1 MKRQIKEAVDSGI
14 QPEKIVVVTGAY
26 HVEGLESST
35 PPLSDEELKGLPY
48 VETQKTLM
56 PYSYY
61 RMSSRSGYGA
71 GNKAPAYYD
80 LLWEGFQRG
89 EASYA
94 ARSYLSRLAAW
105 QRKNGNMVSSAE
117 VIEAVR
123 LSFSLAGLRGY
134 NLPALRD
141 LRDAA
146 VTCIGHGRLGEI
158 AMAVA
163 DTEIGT
169 TIGFLPQ
176 GTSRT
181 SIQNDFYRQL
191 DELNLKRYFSVTAD
205 DLRLDLRE
213 KLGVKSQK
221 AAFMDLERSFSCT
234 G

>member
-61 RMSSRSGYGA
+61 RLSSRSGYGA

-117 VIEAVR
+117 VIEAVA
-123 LSFSLAGLRGY
+123 FILACR
-134 NLPALRD
+134 A
-141 LRDAA
+141 
-146 VTCIGHGRLGEI
+146 
-158 AMAVA
+158 
-163 DTEIGT
+163 
-169 TIGFLPQ
+169 
-176 GTSRT
+176 
-181 SIQNDFYRQL
+181 
-191 DELNLKRYFSVTAD
+191 
-205 DLRLDLRE
+205 
-213 KLGVKSQK
+213 
-221 AAFMDLERSFSCT
+221 
-234 G
+234 